1 MNYRRLLIIAI
12 SGIAIVGALVVSA
25 QVDSGLSEILGI
37 TAIVMAMVNV
47 VGGFMVTNKINS
59 RATDV
64 DHAGLATQ
72 VTLTFQDEVTAIE
85 RLSRETGKVE
95 KLELKDHAFTFNLP
109 AGTGDLFK
117 YASGGPFVGVQQ

>member
-1 MNYRRLLIIAI
+1 M
-12 SGIAIVGALVVSA
+12 VGFFRDASN
-25 QVDSGLSEILGI
+25 EEY
-37 TAIVMAMVNV
+37 
-47 VGGFMVTNKINS
+47 FMVANKINS

-72 VTLTFQDEVTAIE
+72 VTLTFTDEVTAIE

-95 KLELKDHAFTFNLP
+95 RHELKDHAFTFKLP

-117 YASGGPFVGVQQ
+117 YAGGRSFVGVEQRRVR